1 MKAAAT
7 MRAARMHEAGARL
20 IVEELPTPIPGNEDV
35 LIRVRSCGM
44 VPNLLNVLHQ
54 LAKIAP
60 GLGMPLPPLP
70 AVFGL
75 DPAGEVAQVGAHVK
89 NVAVGDRVYV
99 NPMRVCG
106 TCRHCVDGD
115 FAACRHY
122 TFNGYFGFSHN
133 SLEIYDRYPS
143 GGMAEYMVAP
153 SYAAV
158 KLADQTSF
166 DQAARLGYVGTAY
179 SALRRSNVGPES
191 TVLIT
196 GASGTLGLGGVIS
209 ALALGAKRIFA
220 VARDRDLLAEVKA
233 ISPGRIE
240 TMSSLDGS
248 VREWIKDMTAGEG
261 VDVAVDC
268 LPYGA
273 PVEQFLEAYHSVRRG
288 GCVVNAGGITEA
300 IPVFLHDLMTRN
312 ISLVGSLWFTPR
324 EAREMAALAES
335 GLLDLSIFE
344 TCACTLDTVNDALG
358 DMSARRGGFSNYVVN
373 P

>member
-20 IVEELPTPIPGNEDV
+20 IIEDLPIPAPGNEDV
-35 LIRVRSCGM
+35 LVRVRSCGM

-75 DPAGEVAQVGAHVK
+75 DPAGEVVQVGPYVK

-99 NPMRVCG
+99 NPARVCG

-115 FAACRHY
+115 LVSCRYY

-133 SLEIYDRYPS
+133 SLEIYDRYPW

-153 SYAAV
+153 SYAAA
-158 KLADQTSF
+158 KLADRTSF

-220 VARDRDLLAEVKA
+220 VARDRALLAEVKA
-233 ISPGRIE
+233 ISPDRIE
-240 TMSSLDGS
+240 VMSSLDGS
-248 VREWIKDMTAGEG
+248 VREWIKQMTAGEG

-268 LPYGA
+268 LPHGA

-288 GCVVNAGGITEA
+288 GCMVNAGGITEA

-335 GLLDLSIFE
+335 GLLDLSVFE
-344 TCACTLDTVNDALG
+344 THACTLDNVNDAMD
-358 DMSARRGGFSNYVVN
+358 DMSTRRGGFSNYVVN